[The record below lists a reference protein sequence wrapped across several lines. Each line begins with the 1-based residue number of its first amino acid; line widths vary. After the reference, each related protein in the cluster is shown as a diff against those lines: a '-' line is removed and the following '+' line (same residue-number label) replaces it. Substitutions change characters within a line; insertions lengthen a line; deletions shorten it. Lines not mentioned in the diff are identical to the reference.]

1 MKVMICQPMQGKTE
15 EEIREERKELIEELE
30 SKGREVMDTIFAS
43 NPPEDADIGMFYL
56 AMSINAMS
64 KVDGVVFMKGWE
76 SSRGCVAEEYI
87 ARKYGKFCRYVY

>member
-30 SKGREVMDTIFAS
+30 SKGHEVMDTIFAS

-64 KVDGVVFMKGWE
+64 KVDGVVFAKGWE
-76 SSRGCVAEEYI
+76 NGRDCVAEEYI